1 MSATG
6 TGNGNDMST
15 RGILRRLVKGIF
27 LGFAFGFL
35 FVLLSMFIGALAG
48 STTNSAITFLSDPVY
63 MFAFGEF
70 TGIGIEILPELE
82 KS

>member
-1 MSATG
+1 MSQQ
-6 TGNGNDMST
+6 GNENDDNMST

-48 STTNSAITFLSDPVY
+48 STTNAAITFLSDPVY

-70 TGIGIEILPELE
+70 IGVGIEVLPELE